1 MVTLSGQRGGQPR
14 ISYGQLMSSLEVA
27 LIEPVRNIDLYGCV
41 EQLASLAM
49 RIRRSEFRWPHV
61 GMPVFRPQRPDN
73 HQGTDPD
80 QQFSDRSRGSAA
92 FTIFQV
98 HLALI

>member
-61 GMPVFRPQRPDN
+61 G
-73 HQGTDPD
+73 QGDSKITNG
-80 QQFSDRSRGSAA
+80 SRAVTMRYRTSRAA
-92 FTIFQV
+92 
-98 HLALI
+98 